1 LNLRSIRAMGLGFF
15 ACLCALPVL
24 AAPNAGKISGIVL
37 DPAGTPQMGATVLVA
52 SETILA
58 ASPIRLL
65 TNDRGRFSTDAL
77 PAGAYSIH
85 VTLAGFLPVKRH
97 ACSSVVNRSAQIES
111 RGIGASLSLV
121 DSSKF
126 DWCAA

>member
-1 LNLRSIRAMGLGFF
+1 MGLGVF

-52 SETILA
+52 SETILTS
-58 ASPIRLL
+58 SPIRLL

-85 VTLAGFLPVKRH
+85 VTLAGFLPVVEQNVQVDGQH
-97 ACSSVVNRSAQIES
+97 ATLLEIVLGTVNFGCYS
-111 RGIGASLSLV
+111 IGPAL
-121 DSSKF
+121 
-126 DWCAA
+126 AG